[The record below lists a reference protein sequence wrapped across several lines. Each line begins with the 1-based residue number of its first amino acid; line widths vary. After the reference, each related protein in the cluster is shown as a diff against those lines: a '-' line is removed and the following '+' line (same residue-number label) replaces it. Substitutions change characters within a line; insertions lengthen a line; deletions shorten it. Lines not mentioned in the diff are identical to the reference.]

1 MDLYSTDYGAI
12 QEGNLRHH
20 AVQQANDVIQQHNK
34 NLGIQIA
41 NLKAQQKGAEQT
53 KDLMSAAQQFWSSG
67 KLPSQV
73 TALQEHFA
81 KGGTLFSNPTTQ
93 AQTKAENDLKDAQDS
108 ERTTTDNPAELSEK
122 GEGALEDTKD
132 LAEGEGLAGDFASKG
147 MKALGGLGALAVGGY
162 DIYKDIESIKDG
174 HGIAGDN
181 WAEKTSNILQIGGAI
196 SDLGGTVFPP
206 LAVVGGVLDIASGVF
221 GEVGSAMDVKKQSE
235 DDDTLQQQN
244 TETKQAVSTSQ
255 EVEARVQ

>member
-1 MDLYSTDYGAI
+1 MDLYSADYGQI
-12 QEGNLRHH
+12 QEGNMRSQ
-20 AVQQANDVIQQHNK
+20 AVQKANDVIQEHNK
-34 NLGIQIA
+34 NLGIQIS

-73 TALQEHFA
+73 TALQEHLD

-93 AQTKAENDLKDAQDS
+93 AQKEAENDFSDTATQQRQMESDTSELKPTGEEGVFES
-108 ERTTTDNPAELSEK
+108 E
-122 GEGALEDTKD
+122 GEV
-132 LAEGEGLAGDFASKG
+132 GEGLAGDMAG
-147 MKALGGLGALAVGGY
+147 RGLKALGGIGAVATAGF

-181 WAEKTSNILQIGGAI
+181 WAEKTSNLLQIGGAI

-206 LAVVGGVLDIASGVF
+206 LAIVGGVLDIASGVF
-221 GEVGSAMDVKKQSE
+221 GEVGSAMDVKQQEK

-244 TETKQAVSTSQ
+244 TEQTQAISTQQ
-255 EVEARVQ
+255 ETQARVQ

>member
-12 QEGNLRHH
+12 QEGNLRHN
-20 AVQQANDVIQQHNK
+20 AVEQANNVVQEHNK

-41 NLKAQQKGAEQT
+41 NLKAQQQGAEQT
-53 KDLMSAAQQFWSSG
+53 KDLQSAAQQFWSSG

-73 TALQEHFA
+73 TALQEHLA

-93 AQTKAENDLKDAQDS
+93 AQSNAENDLSDTQTQQRQM
-108 ERTTTDNPAELSEK
+108 EDNPAELEDK
-122 GEGALEDTKD
+122 GDGIFEDTRD
-132 LAEGEGLAGDFASKG
+132 LSEGESLATDFASKG

-162 DIYKDIESIKDG
+162 DIYKDVKSIEDG

-181 WAEKTSNILQIGGAI
+181 WAEKTQNILQIGGAI

-221 GEVGSAMDVKKQSE
+221 GEVGGAIDEKKQE
-235 DDDTLQQQN
+235 GDDDTLQQQN
-244 TETKQAVSTSQ
+244 TETQQAVQTTQ
-255 EVEARVQ
+255 DVEARVN